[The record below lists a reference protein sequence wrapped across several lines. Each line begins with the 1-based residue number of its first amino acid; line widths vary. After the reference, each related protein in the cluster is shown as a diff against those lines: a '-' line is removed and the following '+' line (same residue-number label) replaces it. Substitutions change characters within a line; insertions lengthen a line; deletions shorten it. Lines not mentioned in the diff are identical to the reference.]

1 LICILSVTVAGF
13 FAIFLA
19 FFLEYIHN
27 VSQGEDEER
36 LSRLRQYLR
45 LRPQKDSKQ

>member
-1 LICILSVTVAGF
+1 VTVAGF

-27 VSQGEDEER
+27 VSHGEDEER
-36 LSRLRQYLR
+36 LNKLRKYLK
-45 LRPQKDSKQ
+45 LRGSKT